1 MSMNHIVK
9 GNIDQLFPTPVYN
22 SRVLNFDKIQEEIKT
37 AIEGET
43 FVRKWPTHS
52 LTDPTFRE
60 SVIVKYNMTHFLE
73 QIGYHLERYT
83 SGGSLEPRYGDNSRS
98 MDEKLAIATQGGR
111 WQREGSCNQWNV
123 YSSWIT
129 KFEHRDYG
137 HVHNHGCS
145 DISGVYY
152 YKTNGKD
159 GDLFFQNPNLAM
171 GTTIYQSCMDAHRYP
186 PEAGRL
192 LLFPGWLKH
201 GVHTN
206 ETKNIRYS
214 VSFNIDFGK
223 GA

>member
-1 MSMNHIVK
+1 MESHETELPTRTYIMGMNHIVR
-9 GNIDQLFPTPVYN
+9 GHIDQLFSTPVYN
-22 SRVLNFDKIQEEIKT
+22 SKVLNFNEIQEEIKT

-52 LTDPTFRE
+52 LTDPTFKE
-60 SVIVKYNMTHFLE
+60 SVVDKYKMTHFKE
-73 QIGYHLERYT
+73 QIGYHIDRYT
-83 SGGSLEPRYGDNSRS
+83 KGGTLEPIY
-98 MDEKLAIATQGGR
+98 
-111 WQREGSCNQWNV
+111 QREGSCNQWNI

-129 KFEHRDYG
+129 KFENRDYG

-171 GTTIYQSCMDAHRYP
+171 GTTIYQSCMDAHRYS
-186 PEAGRL
+186 PETGRL

-206 ETKNIRYS
+206 ETDNIRYS

-223 GA
+223 GS

>member
-1 MSMNHIVK
+1 MGMNHMVR
-9 GNIDQLFPTPVYN
+9 GHIDQLFSTPVYN
-22 SRVLNFDKIQEEIKT
+22 SKVLNFDEIQEEIKT

-52 LTDPTFRE
+52 LTDPTFKE
-60 SVIVKYNMTHFLE
+60 SVIAKYNMTHFLE
-73 QIGYHLERYT
+73 QIGYHIERYT
-83 SGGSLEPRYGDNSRS
+83 KGGTLEPRY
-98 MDEKLAIATQGGR
+98 
-111 WQREGSCNQWNV
+111 QREGSCNQWNV

-171 GTTIYQSCMDAHRYP
+171 GTTIYQSCMDAHRYS
-186 PEAGRL
+186 PETGRII
-192 LLFPGWLKH
+192 LFPGWLKH